1 MSLLAQSAIFLGAA
15 VLAVVVSK
23 RLGFG
28 SVLGYL
34 AAGAAIGPWG
44 LRFVGDVEDVLHFA
58 EFGVVL
64 LLFIIGLELQPGR
77 LWTMR
82 RQIFGLGALQA
93 GLTAAA
99 LTAATVALGLP
110 VLQAV
115 VVSLALSLS
124 STAFALQTLAEKG
137 QLTTRYGRGA
147 FSILLFQDM
156 AAIPIIALI
165 PLLAVDPGDLDA
177 RSMLTSGATVLVALV
192 AVVVAGRFFLGQVLR
207 VIAATGVREVFT
219 ATALLVVIGTALL
232 MEQAGLS
239 MALGAFVAG
248 VLLADSEFRHA
259 LEADIEPFKGLLLGL
274 FFVAIGMSIN
284 FGIVQAHG
292 LTILGV
298 AFGLVSLKLA
308 ILYGLGRF
316 AKLGKRGS
324 WMLAISLSQGGE
336 FGFVIFN
343 IAAGSAIMGQILA
356 EILTLIVTLSMA
368 LTPLLFFVTERFI
381 SPAKVAADYEIPEPE
396 DHKVI
401 IAGFGRFGQIVGRV
415 LRAKRIG
422 FTALEI
428 SSEQVN
434 FVMKYGNK
442 VYYGDA
448 SRLDLLRAA
457 GADTAKVFV
466 LAIDDVE
473 ASVHTAETVTRNF
486 PNLTIYARARNREH
500 AYRLLDLGIEHV
512 VRETFHSSLQLAR
525 EVLGG
530 LGTSA
535 SESNT
540 LVATFRE
547 HDEKRLLEHRTLRH
561 DEAKMVEMA
570 KEWAKELEALFEQD
584 TQAERPAG
592 TKDEARRKIRDHA

>member
-44 LRFVGDVEDVLHFA
+44 LRFVGEVEDVLHFA

-64 LLFIIGLELQPGR
+64 LLFIIGLELQPSR

-99 LTAATVALGLP
+99 LTATTVALGLP

-137 QLTTRYGRGA
+137 QLTTRYGRSA

-156 AAIPIIALI
+156 AAIPIIAVI
-165 PLLAVDPGDLDA
+165 PLMAVDPADLDA
-177 RSMLTSGATVLVALV
+177 RSMLTSGAMVLAVLV
-192 AVVVAGRFFLGQVLR
+192 AVVVIGRFFLGQILR
-207 VIAATGVREVFT
+207 FIAATAVREVFT

-232 MEQAGLS
+232 MQQVGLS

-248 VLLADSEFRHA
+248 VLLANSEFRHA

-298 AFGLVSLKLA
+298 ALGLVALKLA
-308 ILYGLGRF
+308 ILYSLGRPSG
-316 AKLGKRGS
+316 LGKRGS

-343 IAAGSAIMGQILA
+343 IAAGSAIMDQVLA
-356 EILTLIVTLSMA
+356 ESLTLIVTLSMA

-381 SPAKVAADYEIPEPE
+381 RPSKVAADYEIPEPE

-415 LRAKRIG
+415 LRAKQIG

-434 FVMKYGNK
+434 FVLKYGNK

-448 SRLDLLRAA
+448 SREDLLRAA
-457 GADTAKVFV
+457 GADKAKIFV
-466 LAIDDVE
+466 LAIDNVE
-473 ASVHTAETVTRNF
+473 ASLRTAEAVTHNF
-486 PNLTIYARARNREH
+486 PNLTIYARARNRDH
-500 AYRLLDLGIEHV
+500 AYRLMDLGIEHI
-512 VRETFHSSLQLAR
+512 VRETFHSSLQLSR

-530 LGTSA
+530 LGMGA
-535 SESNT
+535 SESDT
-540 LVATFRE
+540 IVTTFRD

-561 DEAKMVEMA
+561 DEAKMAELA
-570 KEWAKELEALFEQD
+570 KEWAKELEELFEQD
-584 TQAERPAG
+584 TQVEE
-592 TKDEARRKIRDHA
+592 EAKSKEDRRIRDHA